1 MKKYRIV
8 KRFCFDLEYRF
19 FIQSK
24 DWFWGWFDIYLP
36 QINEFDD
43 FESAMKHLKSIEKIQ
58 NSKDIVVYE
67 NFKIKDIQIEKNLTT
82 TIEDLKLSLFSK
94 ECEIS
99 FLIKGIR
106 ELKKEIE
113 ENENIIL
120 KLKLELKKDL

>member
-36 QINEFDD
+36 IINKFDD
-43 FESAMKHLKSIEKIQ
+43 FESAMKYIKSIEKIQ

-67 NFKIKDIQIEKNLTT
+67 NFEIKDIKTEKKFNNQFKKS
-82 TIEDLKLSLFSK
+82 KLWK
-94 ECEIS
+94 KK
-99 FLIKGIR
+99 IKI
-106 ELKKEIE
+106 KTKTKT
-113 ENENIIL
+113 
-120 KLKLELKKDL
+120 KL

>member
-67 NFKIKDIQIEKNLTT
+67 NFEIKDIKTEKNLTT
-82 TIEDLKLSLFSK
+82 
-94 ECEIS
+94 
-99 FLIKGIR
+99 
-106 ELKKEIE
+106 
-113 ENENIIL
+113 N
-120 KLKLELKKDL
+120 